1 LNLYAQN
8 ADGTGVAERLTNS
21 QHWVSPSFV
30 TLDGS
35 SVIAVQNPPE
45 TNLDVVRFPLG
56 VTERPA
62 STAPGPPWSRP
73 QNVIGTPSAEGNA
86 VLSPDGHY
94 IAYHSNESGLSE
106 VYVRPFPGVDD
117 GKWQVSSGGGVG
129 PVWAQNG
136 RELFYLDLTNRLTT
150 VPLQISGA
158 RFSAGPA
165 VRQFETAYAQSLQMS
180 AARAYDVSP
189 DAQRFLMLREHGI
202 VDTSRMRLIAA
213 VNWFEELKTALAV
226 N

>member
-1 LNLYAQN
+1 
-8 ADGTGVAERLTNS
+8 
-21 QHWVSPSFV
+21 
-30 TLDGS
+30 
-35 SVIAVQNPPE
+35 
-45 TNLDVVRFPLG
+45 
-56 VTERPA
+56 
-62 STAPGPPWSRP
+62 
-73 QNVIGTPSAEGNA
+73 
-86 VLSPDGHY
+86 
-94 IAYHSNESGLSE
+94 
-106 VYVRPFPGVDD
+106 
-117 GKWQVSSGGGVG
+117 
-129 PVWAQNG
+129 
-136 RELFYLDLTNRLTT
+136 
-150 VPLQISGA
+150 LQISGA